1 MSDPPGSRLLPLQFV
16 ALSSAWGSSFLL
28 MKVGL
33 DGLSPFQVATA
44 RMVLGSLALAVIVVS
59 LRIRL
64 PASIR
69 AWGHIGVV
77 SLFLCVVPFT
87 LFAWAGQRMDS
98 GLSSIYNATTPLMT
112 LCVTLVA
119 LRAERPRPEQLSG
132 LCLGLMG
139 VLVVLL
145 PGQLAGT
152 RQAGGSAAQLA
163 CLIATACYGVAFVY
177 LRRFV
182 SPLGL
187 PAVSVATV
195 QVGVGAA
202 VLVAMVPLA
211 DHHPVALTPAVVASM
226 IVLGVFGT
234 GLAYIWNTN
243 IVAGWGA
250 AAAST
255 VTYLTPVIGVGLGA
269 LLLGETLTWYQL
281 IGAVLVV
288 IGIVVSR
295 RRARPARSDLV
306 PTSTGTVRTTDR
318 EKRYDDADRSG
329 RSER

>member
-1 MSDPPGSRLLPLQFV
+1 
-16 ALSSAWGSSFLL
+16 

-44 RMVLGSLALAVIVVS
+44 RMVFGGIALAVIVVT

-87 LFAWAGQRMDS
+87 LFAWAGQRIDS

-132 LCLGLMG
+132 LCLGLTG

-145 PGQLAGT
+145 PGQLDGT
-152 RQAGGSAAQLA
+152 RAVGGSAAQLA
-163 CLIATACYGVAFVY
+163 CLIATACYGIAFVY

-187 PAVSVATV
+187 PAVSVAAV

-202 VLVAMVPLA
+202 LLLAMTPLVDA
-211 DHHPVALTPAVVASM
+211 HSVALTPAVVAST
-226 IVLGVFGT
+226 VALGVFGT

-250 AAAST
+250 PFAST

-269 LLLGETLTWYQL
+269 LLLGENPTWYQL
-281 IGAVLVV
+281 TGAVLVV
-288 IGIVVSR
+288 IGIVVGR
-295 RRARPARSDLV
+295 RQACRTRSDLV
-306 PTSTGTVRTTDR
+306 ATSTDTVRTTGR
-318 EKRYDDADRSG
+318 ETRYDEANRSG